1 MLAFY
6 RLHVSSSAEKKR
18 IKVEITTLNASATI
32 MLTWM
37 VAKIEIDFLLRDRK
51 GNLPM
56 FLFFLSEFVYA
67 RFSNIILNFTDMLS
81 ETCYVRDNI

>member
-1 MLAFY
+1 
-6 RLHVSSSAEKKR
+6 
-18 IKVEITTLNASATI
+18 
-32 MLTWM
+32 M